1 MNSFFYHVSVVLLP
15 LIVSNVL
22 HMLIVKKDLFKWL
35 NRSISKKTFGANK
48 TWRGF
53 VFVSSINAFALYA
66 IDHTFHLEVENTFYL
81 GFLLGLVYMMF
92 ELPNSFIKRKLGVA
106 SGEQASSNKMLFS
119 SIDKMDSAFGVNLI
133 YFSLGYL
140 NWKYAVILFISSSLT
155 HYSISKILVYF
166 KLKKSF

>member
-1 MNSFFYHVSVVLLP
+1 MSSFLQHVNIVLLP
-15 LIVSNVL
+15 LVVSNVS
-22 HMLIVKKDLFKWL
+22 HMLIVKKNHFKWL
-35 NRSISKKTFGANK
+35 NRPISKKMFGANK

-53 VFVSSINAFALYA
+53 VFVSLVNAIVLQAVDFIL
-66 IDHTFHLEVENTFYL
+66 HLKMENAFYL
-81 GFLLGLVYMMF
+81 GFLLGLVYVTF
-92 ELPNSFIKRKLGVA
+92 ELPNSFMKRKLGIL

-133 YFSLGYL
+133 YFLLGHL
-140 NWKYAVILFISSSLT
+140 DWQCALTLFMSSSLM